1 MGSQDSVMHELNPKK
16 KSVNST
22 LIIVVVFALALGVA
36 SAFLATRIF
45 GGASI
50 STLSSGGTSVEKI
63 EKGETVGSDDLETFK
78 DTAEGTLQEGGGSNG
93 EGAYHLDRAGG
104 ESQTVYL
111 SSSTVDLS
119 QFVGKKVKIWGQTNN
134 SNSVAWLMEVGRL
147 QLLE

>member
-1 MGSQDSVMHELNPKK
+1 MGSKDGVMHELNPKK
-16 KSVNST
+16 KSANST
-22 LIIVVVFALALGVA
+22 LIIVIVFALALGVA

-50 STLSSGGTSVEKI
+50 STLSSGGTAVEKI

-78 DTAEGTLQEGGGSNG
+78 DTAEGTVREGGLDG
-93 EGAYHLDRAGG
+93 EGAFHLERPGG
-104 ESQTVYL
+104 EDQYVYL
-111 SSSTVDLS
+111 SSSTVNLS

-134 SNSVAWLMEVGRL
+134 SNTAGWLMEVGRL

>member
-1 MGSQDSVMHELNPKK
+1 MGSNEGLMHELNPKK
-16 KSVNST
+16 KNSNST
-22 LIIVVVFALALGVA
+22 LLIVIIFALALGVA
-36 SAFLATRIF
+36 SAFVATRLF

-50 STLSSGGTSVEKI
+50 SALSTGGTGVEKI

-78 DTAEGTLQEGGGSNG
+78 DTAEGTLKEGGLEG
-93 EGAYHLDRAGG
+93 EGTYHLERPGG
-104 ESQTVYL
+104 EDQYVYL

-134 SNSVAWLMEVGRL
+134 SNTVGWLMEVGRL